1 MKRMRRLMC
10 CREYT
15 LFLPHHSSNNSTIK
29 IIIIFSS
36 SNNNSRNSRDQ
47 RLLLHDHR
55 RPRRRFRPR
64 PPRPLR
70 VPFTCSL
77 HRKSRAPR
85 IAWILEDCQ
94 VPVDLPVS
102 TQAKQFF
109 LSLEQQL
116 RSADAFTGKLMDQG
130 KFSPDVST
138 RSLTESQ
145 PISYNRGDQTIQTPP
160 RLVSDQLINIYF
172 QEWAPLYPVVHRPTV
187 LKAYEQYLA
196 DSLQGSPHDLAQ
208 LNLIFGI
215 AALASTVSFI
225 FPSFTF
231 PGTELTPL
239 QSRTNQDPTFFE
251 KNWTSILESLSTDI
265 SVPTLQ
271 CFVLAQIYCMTKA
284 DYSSLLRYR
293 GLAVGVCH
301 QLRLHQ
307 SQKHIANP
315 LVSETRKK
323 VFWCQYV
330 LDRYVLKAP

>member
-1 MKRMRRLMC
+1 MR
-10 CREYT
+10 
-15 LFLPHHSSNNSTIK
+15 
-29 IIIIFSS
+29 
-36 SNNNSRNSRDQ
+36 
-47 RLLLHDHR
+47 
-55 RPRRRFRPR
+55 
-64 PPRPLR
+64 
-70 VPFTCSL
+70 
-77 HRKSRAPR
+77 
-85 IAWILEDCQ
+85 
-94 VPVDLPVS
+94 
-102 TQAKQFF
+102 
-109 LSLEQQL
+109 EQQL

-138 RSLTESQ
+138 RSLTQSTQ

-160 RLVSDQLINIYF
+160 RIVSDQLINIYF

-215 AALASTVSFI
+215 AALVSTVSFI
-225 FPSFTF
+225 PVVLFIFS
-231 PGTELTPL
+231 GTELIL
-239 QSRTNQDPTFFE
+239 WQSRTNQDPAFFE

-293 GLAVGVCH
+293 GLAVGICH

-315 LVSETRKK
+315 LVGETRKK

-330 LDRYVLKAP
+330 LDRYVLRLHDLRC